1 MRGAV
6 ARAEQNCPTEL
17 ALEVVGGK
25 WKLMILDHLAED
37 THRFSELQR
46 AIPGI
51 TPRTLSRQLREL
63 ETDRVVRRIVYPEV
77 PPRVEYSL
85 TALGRS
91 LAPLLDELRRWG
103 AQYGRRYAM
112 VGKLDPDEP
121 AGR

>member
-17 ALEVVGGK
+17 ALAVVGGK
-25 WKLMILDHLAED
+25 WKLMILDHLVGH

-51 TPRTLSRQLREL
+51 TPRMLSRQLREL
-63 ETDRVVRRIVYPEV
+63 ESDRVVRRIVYPEV

-85 TALGRS
+85 SALGRS

-103 AQYGRRYAM
+103 TQYGRRYAM
-112 VGKLDPDEP
+112 LGELDSDEP
-121 AGR
+121 AG